1 MDRLSGHRGVSQHSV
16 PETEEFVPDGF
27 CLSLSL
33 FNNSDRV
40 RNLRNYAW
48 IVSCLYFTVILELV
62 LKVMLLGAAS
72 LITSLNTVAK
82 GSKRAEGKCSAPG
95 SAADFC
101 QLLSDQGRQ
110 VSEISPFLSFFL
122 GPAEAR
128 RAADPAGIEHLKG
141 SGLAEGQPGRQPGK

>member
-1 MDRLSGHRGVSQHSV
+1 MLEAER
-16 PETEEFVPDGF
+16 FVPDGF

-33 FNNSDRV
+33 FNHSDRV

-48 IVSCLYFTVILELV
+48 IVSCLYFAVILELI
-62 LKVMLLGAAS
+62 LKVMLLGATS

-82 GSKRAEGKCSAPG
+82 GSKTAEGKSSAPG

-122 GPAEAR
+122 GPAGAR
-128 RAADPAGIEHLKG
+128 RAAEPAGTKHLKG
-141 SGLAEGQPGRQPGK
+141 SSLAEEEQPGRQPGK